1 MDKLNKTNEYYTIE
15 KKENNFYYLNL
26 KNPNKEL
33 LLSLNKTGLLLGST
47 ITDNFQSIQF
57 RATNLQKL
65 NTTVKLNY
73 SNLLNLFYC
82 LTNQIH
88 YLIEKEKKCF
98 YTFNPEN
105 IMIIDNKQYIYLSP
119 ELYSLNV
126 DQNLT
131 LFKPFLKSKYN
142 SPELNN
148 ATTLPLTI
156 HYKSIYFSLAIMLL
170 ELIDTNTIKN
180 TKLYFALKRCLKKI
194 PEERVILFI

>member
-1 MDKLNKTNEYYTIE
+1 
-15 KKENNFYYLNL
+15 
-26 KNPNKEL
+26 
-33 LLSLNKTGLLLGST
+33 
-47 ITDNFQSIQF
+47 
-57 RATNLQKL
+57 
-65 NTTVKLNY
+65 
-73 SNLLNLFYC
+73 
-82 LTNQIH
+82 
-88 YLIEKEKKCF
+88 
-98 YTFNPEN
+98 
-105 IMIIDNKQYIYLSP
+105 MIIDNKQYIYLSP